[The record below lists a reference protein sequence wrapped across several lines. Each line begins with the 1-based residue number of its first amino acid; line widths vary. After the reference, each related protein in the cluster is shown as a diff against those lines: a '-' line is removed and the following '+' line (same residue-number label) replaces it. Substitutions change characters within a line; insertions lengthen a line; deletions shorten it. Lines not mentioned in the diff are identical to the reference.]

1 MKNTKEYASD
11 PEVEYTISEEW
22 KPIAGFPN
30 YAVSNKGRVKNI
42 ETDKIQNIS
51 NVNCDNYYYVRIINT
66 KNKKK
71 INYIHHLVA
80 DAFIPNPKKY
90 RFIEHINGD
99 IRDNRVENLKWVK
112 VDKAIT
118 PHCELWIKKT
128 IKELR
133 RKMTIPEQ
141 KFYNE
146 CIDAGISLKYQQA
159 EYVNGNIYFIDFK
172 VSNLN
177 IAIEI
182 DGKYHNDAEQAN
194 KDKIRT
200 KNLNKL
206 KYNVF
211 RITNAEACNKTSVEY
226 FITQLKNLIRRKP
239 STLKAKYRIRVVP
252 DSEY

>member
-1 MKNTKEYASD
+1 MKNTHKFQDEEIWKEIKLFPKYQ
-11 PEVEYTISEEW
+11 IS
-22 KPIAGFPN
+22 
-30 YAVSNKGRVKNI
+30 SNGRVKN
-42 ETDKIQNIS
+42 KKRGNILK
-51 NVNCDNYYYVRIINT
+51 NRINNTGYEFVVLYDND
-66 KNKKK
+66 NKEVFK
-71 INYIHHLVA
+71 YIHYLVA
-80 DAFIPNPKKY
+80 EAFIANPKQY
-90 RFIEHINGD
+90 RFIEHINGVLT
-99 IRDNRVENLKWVK
+99 DNRVENLKWIK
-112 VDKAIT
+112 VDKTIT
-118 PHCELWIKKT
+118 PHCEEWIKTT
-128 IKELR
+128 IKKLR
-133 RKMTIPEQ
+133 SKMTIPEQ

-211 RITNAEACNKTSVEY
+211 RITNSEVCNKTSVKY
-226 FITQLKNLIRRKP
+226 FITQLNNLIRRKP